1 MLFNGHHTSAKSV
14 SAVIGRQPRYF
25 ETRAWC
31 FLRAVQ
37 MTTDHENEKGIF
49 ECASESLKM
58 LESEEGQLNAVFA
71 CFGSAAQHAQLFEQ
85 GLAEFLIA
93 YNRICSDSIAIDD
106 LEAGTSSLRRRTM
119 GQLLRKLSEHVTI
132 EEISVSDCFSTALK
146 SRNYLMHEFF
156 LKKNSELE
164 TAEGRMQLLVEL
176 TTIQGILERSR
187 VMINAMR
194 IAMCE
199 TLGVED
205 DAKQ

>member
-1 MLFNGHHTSAKSV
+1 M
-14 SAVIGRQPRYF
+14 

-58 LESEEGQLNAVFA
+58 LESEEGQLNAVIA
-71 CFGSAAQHAQLFEQ
+71 CFGSAGQHAQLFEQ

-119 GQLLRKLSEHVTI
+119 GQLLRKLSASMLRSRKFRYLIAFH
-132 EEISVSDCFSTALK
+132 TALK

-156 LKKNSELE
+156 LKKNS
-164 TAEGRMQLLVEL
+164 GLLRRLKVACNCL
-176 TTIQGILERSR
+176 SS
-187 VMINAMR
+187 
-194 IAMCE
+194 
-199 TLGVED
+199 
-205 DAKQ
+205 